1 MWKQHVAMEYAGV
14 WGAGVSSL
22 SGSKI
27 AFSDKQ
33 QFSGM
38 NEPWKEY
45 GN

>member
-14 WGAGVSSL
+14 WGARGVQPH
-22 SGSKI
+22 GSQV

-38 NEPWKEY
+38 NEPWKEH